1 MRIMRIHT
9 DPSTRPPRA
18 FPAVIAVLLPFIL
31 WMTAFAVQPSHAQ
44 TPEDDLVLPM
54 PGGQTMEFR
63 PVALGTGPQPFANR
77 RLLVGDRAAGG
88 FKEYPTVLYIGGAF
102 LSPAENPVDWVFYMG
117 KKEVTRQQWSA
128 IMHPETPST
137 DLEPVNSISWFDVQ
151 DFIHRYNQWLYQEA
165 LDQLPRLDQYP
176 GFLRLPTE
184 AEWEFAARGGSV
196 VTEAEFDRR
205 HPYGRNLLKHEW
217 FSGPRSSHD
226 KLKKAG
232 ILKPNPLGL
241 HDMLGNVCEMTL
253 SAYQVEYIQGRTGGF
268 VVRGG
273 HFRTPENQ
281 IRSSLRTEQPYYKP
295 DGTPSAQAEMGFRLV
310 IASPVFAGRET
321 TNALT
326 EQWEDYRKDRPTPGS
341 AQQSTDPTS
350 VRTGSSLK
358 DAEDSLSRI
367 ETGIAQA
374 KEVPEDVLT
383 SLGLLKASF
392 GDVQALILKA
402 EKDSAAAWARMAS
415 FTAWFLRNE
424 LLKLPA
430 SERVLD
436 ISRQTGKSADIAI
449 YEKRHA
455 NLQANIRDAT
465 AQYGVILNE
474 LIRLQPETVAAG
486 FQQYEQYLIGLGL
499 VEQIKMNQTAIRQ
512 YEEFRESKRLNMDEW
527 VEALKTLQ

>member
-1 MRIMRIHT
+1 MPAPTYTRMEATFPLRI
-9 DPSTRPPRA
+9 RA
-18 FPAVIAVLLPFIL
+18 ALLLFLWMIGLPFL
-31 WMTAFAVQPSHAQ
+31 PTLAQ
-44 TPEDDLVLPM
+44 TPADDLILPM
-54 PGGQTMEFR
+54 PDGQTMVFR
-63 PVALGTGPQPFANR
+63 PVALGIGPQPFANR

-88 FKEYPTVLYIGGAF
+88 YKEYPTVLYIGGSF
-102 LSPAENPVDWVFYMG
+102 LSPAEQPVDWVFYMG
-117 KKEVTRQQWSA
+117 KFEVTRQQWNA
-128 IMHPETPST
+128 IMNPETPST
-137 DLEPVNSISWFDVQ
+137 DLEPANSVSWFEVQ
-151 DFIHRYNQWLYQEA
+151 DFIHRFNQWLYQQA
-165 LDQLPRLDQYP
+165 PDSLPRLDQYP

-184 AEWEFAARGGSV
+184 AEWEFAARGGSL

-205 HPYGRNLLKHEW
+205 HPYGRDLLKHEW

-232 ILKPNPLGL
+232 LLKPNPLGL
-241 HDMLGNVCEMTL
+241 HDMLGNVSEMTL
-253 SAYQVEYIQGRTGGF
+253 SSYQVEYIQGRTGGY

-281 IRSSLRTEQPYYKP
+281 VRASLRTEQPYYKP
-295 DGTPSAQAEMGFRLV
+295 DGSPSSQAEMGFRLV
-310 IASPVFAGRET
+310 IASPVFAGREI
-321 TNALT
+321 TNALAG
-326 EQWEDYRKDRPTPGS
+326 QWDEYRKDRPTPGS

-358 DAEDSLSRI
+358 DAQDSLTRI
-367 ETGIAQA
+367 ETGISQA
-374 KEVPEDVLT
+374 SDVPEDVIT

-392 GDVQALILKA
+392 GDMQALMLKA

-430 SERVLD
+430 SERVLE
-436 ISRQTGKSADIAI
+436 ISRQTGKSADVAT
-449 YEKRHA
+449 YEQRHA

-474 LIRLQPETVAAG
+474 LIRIQPDTVTAG

-499 VEQIKMNQTAIRQ
+499 VEQIKMNKTAIRH